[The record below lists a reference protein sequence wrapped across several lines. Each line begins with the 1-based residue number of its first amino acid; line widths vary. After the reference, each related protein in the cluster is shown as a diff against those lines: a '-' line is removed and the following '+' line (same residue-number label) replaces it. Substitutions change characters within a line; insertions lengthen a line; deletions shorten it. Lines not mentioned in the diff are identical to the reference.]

1 VIEKVNILISANGTV
16 IKSEI
21 EGAIHVKSC
30 LSGMPELRL
39 GLNDKL
45 QLMAGDRQKYAKLLL
60 FCWFVFCCSVLFVCL
75 FVCSFVRLFGCL
87 LACLS
92 FSSF

>member
-1 VIEKVNILISANGTV
+1 MIGSNGQI

-21 EGAIHVKSC
+21 DGVIKVKSC

-45 QLMAGDRQKYAKLLL
+45 QLMAGDRQKYYFFLFFLL
-60 FCWFVFCCSVLFVCL
+60 F
-75 FVCSFVRLFGCL
+75 
-87 LACLS
+87 LS
-92 FSSF
+92 WD

>member
-1 VIEKVNILISANGTV
+1 MIGSNGQV

-21 EGAIHVKSC
+21 EGAIKVKSC

-45 QLMAGDRQKYAKLLL
+45 QLMAGDRQK
-60 FCWFVFCCSVLFVCL
+60 
-75 FVCSFVRLFGCL
+75 
-87 LACLS
+87 
-92 FSSF
+92 